1 MKFVS
6 TVSTSIFHIVMGLD
20 AMIIVFGMLIQMY
33 IYFGG
38 SCLAM
43 PQIGSLKSW
52 LLLSREP
59 VDIIENLLYR
69 MDEDFQNLN
78 F

>member
-1 MKFVS
+1 
-6 TVSTSIFHIVMGLD
+6 MGLD

-38 SCLAM
+38 SGLAM

-59 VDIIENLLYR
+59 VDTIENLLYR

-78 F
+78 FWY